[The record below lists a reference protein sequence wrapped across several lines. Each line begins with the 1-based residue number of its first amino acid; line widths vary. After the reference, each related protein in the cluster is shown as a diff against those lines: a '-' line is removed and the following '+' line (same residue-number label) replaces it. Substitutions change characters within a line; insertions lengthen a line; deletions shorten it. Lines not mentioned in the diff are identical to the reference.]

1 MGEVVLETARLLLRQ
16 IREDDL
22 DTHMAL
28 FNTPRVME
36 HLGGVQPRE
45 VIANKHRKSREGFV
59 RDGFGF
65 MMAIERASGEL
76 VGHCGIKRVDHPH
89 APNPD
94 MHEIGWLVREDR
106 WRRGYAYEAMRA
118 VVDWGIGEIGAP
130 QLVALTSQANTGS
143 WKLME
148 KLGMERREDWD
159 FSDPAMPAGGNPII
173 QYALTAKRWAELK
186 ETKP

>member
-1 MGEVVLETARLLLRQ
+1 MGEIVLETARLVLRQ
-16 IREDDL
+16 ISEGDL
-22 DTHMAL
+22 DLQMAL
-28 FNTPRVME
+28 LNTPRVME

-45 VIANKHRKSREGFV
+45 AIANKHRNSREGFA
-59 RDGFGF
+59 REGFGF
-65 MMAIERASGEL
+65 MMAIERSSGEL

-89 APNPD
+89 APNPG

-118 VVDWGIGEIGAP
+118 VVDWGMGEIGAA
-130 QLVALTSQANTGS
+130 QLVALTSKANTGS

-159 FSDPAMPAGGNPII
+159 FNDPSLTASGNPII
-173 QYALTAKRWAELK
+173 QYALTAGRWAELK
-186 ETKP
+186 EATP